1 MLSTRSMS
9 WPTQRRIRNKKAPVF
24 ALLAFALGAVAA
36 CSSGDTPPGG
46 GLPSGGSSTSGS
58 GGAGAVGAIGGTGGT
73 AGSGGTGAVIIVPSA
88 GTGNAGTAGAPTG
101 PCEGL
106 QCRQTTCTQ
115 GACEAT
121 ACEPGVL
128 TTVTGTVYDPSGTLP
143 LYNVMVYVPNAELEP
158 LVEGANCNTCDVTVS
173 GQPVASAITDESG
186 RFVLED
192 VPVGANVPLVIQ
204 VGKWRRQVTLPSVT
218 ACTENPIVDASVT
231 RLPANQ
237 SEGDIP
243 RIAVS
248 TGELDALE
256 CLLRKIGISPSEF
269 TNPDGAGRVNLF
281 AGHQGTDGYE
291 SGDAFPVSEDALWDS
306 AESLQRYDVVL
317 LSCEGGEFPNEKPN
331 ASRQAMFEYANA
343 GGRVFLSHWHKI
355 WLDQG
360 PDLFPEVV
368 TFNDTDDDQDITAT
382 IDTSFPK
389 GEALANWLVNVQGST
404 TLGQVDLLDA
414 QNTAATENPAYARRW
429 IYDPMDAFTNEVSV
443 KYVTAN
449 TPVGAAADAQCG
461 RVVYSDIHVSS
472 GDTSGTDLPFPSGC
486 TSQGLSPQEKVL
498 IFMLFDL
505 SACLIPDD
513 EVPEPPVIL
522 K

>member
-1 MLSTRSMS
+1 MLSTRYSS
-9 WPTQRRIRNKKAPVF
+9 RFSIHRQIVKTTPVRSLF
-24 ALLAFALGAVAA
+24 FLALGTALA
-36 CSSGDTPPGG
+36 CSGEESGGASG
-46 GLPSGGSSTSGS
+46 GLSSGGLSSGGSTA
-58 GGAGAVGAIGGTGGT
+58 GGA
-73 AGSGGTGAVIIVPSA
+73 A
-88 GTGNAGTAGAPTG
+88 GTGNAGGSGGVVIIPTAGASGSAGTAGTGAAGSG

-106 QCRQTTCTQ
+106 QCKQASCAL
-115 GACEAT
+115 GACEVP
-121 ACEPGVL
+121 ACAPGVV
-128 TTVTGTVYDPSGTLP
+128 TTVSGTVFDPSGTLP

-158 LVEGANCNTCDVTVS
+158 LVEGASCNTCDVTVS
-173 GQPVASAITDESG
+173 GQPVASAITDEAG

-192 VPVGANVPLVIQ
+192 VPVGENIPLVIQ
-204 VGKWRRQVTLPSVT
+204 VGKWRRQVTLPAV
-218 ACTENPIVDASVT
+218 AGCVENPIVDAGIT

-237 SEGDIP
+237 GEGDLP

-269 TNPDGAGRVNLF
+269 TNPDGPGRVNLF
-281 AGHQGTDGYE
+281 GGHGGTDRYE
-291 SGDAFPVSEDALWDS
+291 TGGDFPVSEDALWDS
-306 AESLQRYDVVL
+306 AASLQRYDVVL
-317 LSCEGGEFPNEKPN
+317 LSCEGGEHPDEKPT

-368 TFNDTDDDQDITAT
+368 TFNETDDDQNITAT

-404 TLGQVDLLDA
+404 TLGQVELLDA
-414 QNTAATENPAYARRW
+414 QNTAATENPDYARRW
-429 IYDPMDAFTNEVSV
+429 IYDPMDQFTDEISV

-449 TPVGAAADAQCG
+449 TPVGATTDAQCG

-472 GDTSGTDLPFPSGC
+472 GDASGPDLAFPTGC
-486 TSQGLSPQEKVL
+486 TSSGLSPQEKVL

-513 EVPEPPVIL
+513 EVPEPPVVI